1 MTKEQLKNIKK
12 YNMKEFENLMTEI
25 GFQISKLE
33 DGTIDKDDFI
43 NAVEQIHEHYNTT
56 ITI

>member
-12 YNMKEFENLMTEI
+12 YNMEQFENLMTEI
-25 GFQISKLE
+25 GFQLTKLN

-43 NAVEQIHEHYNTT
+43 NAVEQIHEYYNTT

>member
-12 YNMKEFENLMTEI
+12 YNMEQFENLMTEI
-25 GFQISKLE
+25 GFQITKLN

-43 NAVEQIHEHYNTT
+43 NAVEQIHEYYNTT

>member
-12 YNMKEFENLMTEI
+12 YNMEQFENLMTEI

>member
-12 YNMKEFENLMTEI
+12 YNMEQFENLMTEI
-25 GFQISKLE
+25 GFQITKLN
-33 DGTIDKDDFI
+33 DGTIDKNDFI
-43 NAVEQIHEHYNTT
+43 NAVEQIHEYYNTT

>member
-12 YNMKEFENLMTEI
+12 YNMEQFENLMTEI
-25 GFQISKLE
+25 GFQITKQN

-43 NAVEQIHEHYNTT
+43 NAMEQIHEYYNTT